1 MPNPFDQFDE
11 PGTTATATANPFDQF
26 DQFDT
31 APQAD
36 PRAARRADLQAQ
48 QAAARAAGETT
59 SFSARAAA
67 GIEQGLRTPEVMV
80 RGGLDALQYYRAL
93 DAVTGSGNRFQS
105 QNEAELRAMRDRD
118 AYLAR
123 ETQAIEGRDGRNFV
137 GDLVQGVARG
147 VVELPPQ
154 LMAGA
159 AGAMRGAAV
168 QASAAMGGLQGG
180 LSQYA
185 QDRGEGRSQLEALP
199 PAVASGLITAVTTR
213 AFGDT
218 GIESVFRNEGVQ
230 GFRRRLLG
238 VLKDAGMEGA
248 EEFVDQAQ
256 QDLLERATRN
266 PGKTL
271 GESFYDTMQAL
282 AVGTVIGGAA
292 TAPRLIQRA
301 DRPVIVNEQ
310 TGTTELPP
318 LEVDEL
324 PAPPVAAPAPD
335 LDPNPTPQ
343 TLSPATPPM
352 PAAPAATAEAAPP
365 VLSPAAPLT
374 LEPVAEVPEAPG
386 VPAPL
391 EGQPY
396 EPGLLQRPE
405 AAMETRRAAPL
416 DLQREPAVSPEL
428 ADAIAAVRAGY
439 QPEVEAE
446 QRAQGAAT
454 SMAAPSRFRPKQAV
468 EFSRPLVGPSGAS
481 LVAYEWKW
489 TPIEEVDKRGEE
501 RIRRISN
508 WEEAQS
514 SAETGRDI
522 VHQFQVKLPDG
533 TIRLVS
539 AESVPVVLGFAQSGA
554 GAKLPSIVSASKTL
568 AQLQMKL
575 ALLEQQEASNTEAMA
590 KAEALPLPPITSE
603 PALATVG
610 KDAGKPYGTRFKMG
624 TDSWVLQR
632 EPGPITAERLETLVR
647 SWQDARAKEFGL
659 ARPSECRADLQN
671 RIARQQKKLDA
682 ILQSQ
687 PTPPDQSGGPT
698 ELTPPAKAKASKATA
713 PSAIDSAIAAPD
725 RFPKE
730 LALDQRGYRAEKLSG
745 GVHVVTY
752 LITHRRKDVG
762 LVMFENK
769 GDHYVTRDM
778 KVDAPHRGKGLAQ
791 QVVSRF
797 SRLGFEVR
805 STTHTSPSAAK
816 MWQRLGAAKEGDRYV
831 LRPPP
836 DQSGGPTELTPP
848 AKAKASKA
856 TAPKPAAAEE
866 RPPGLD
872 PLIQVGKQV
881 MVMRSAKSRKLAKA
895 KVHRITPDGITVY
908 YYKDKTFET
917 VPPLKVQPTNAAA
930 GVAAYHAQFQ
940 GLSAAERKA
949 AKAGARAFKDLIR
962 NEGWRFGWYDPRVEM
977 GATESKSQ
985 GILADEAFDRGL
997 QKALA
1002 ELRVEPDPDTPDV
1015 QLAKLLPRL
1024 RDYIEQNTPLAER
1037 QNLAWMQ
1044 ATAQPDANDVPVYGN
1059 ALAIGQTLEV
1069 DGEPVKVTAIDP
1081 DTGMVTL
1088 EDGTKFGTQ
1097 QLEDDA
1103 LIYVD
1108 KVNPPPAREAVR
1120 DDWDAPEPEAK
1131 VESPKPAVEQRQLTK
1146 AEAREYSDLED
1157 KRRAAQEGG
1166 PALTQREAKRYAELT
1181 AIAGQQELMAEDAS
1195 SGKAGRLATLQ
1206 AKRAELDRLQR
1217 LALDRGNAA
1226 PYGSNAKEMAY
1237 ADAAS
1242 YAKESVRIR
1251 EEIAAL
1257 NAPAAQEGELFTA
1270 SAAYP
1275 GGALGTSAAPQP
1287 PPPTGSIPPAQDRE
1301 HSVFPLE
1308 LPELVRLAR
1317 MLGQGH
1323 FPKLKEAL
1331 RGGKALGVFRYREGQ
1346 PDSGRIELVRGLWQM
1361 VLPEEKAELQRK
1373 AEAYAAAMVDETD
1386 PAERARVAKAKYE
1399 ADLEA
1404 LMDERLKQDPI
1415 LAVKVLAH
1423 EIGHWIDFLPQAM
1436 IHGRGNLFGHVA
1448 SLKKFLRHT
1457 ITWDPKFAE
1466 LNETGELTE
1475 ADRRRLREAA
1485 RRELE
1490 KELGPIREIIE
1501 KVLIEEP
1508 VFATTGVTPEDVK
1521 RLFGMDARETMPELY
1536 LWFAGLDAATK
1547 KEVVKA
1553 AMRGMMDARV
1563 PASRIQ
1569 TGTRTVER
1577 EVRKVSG
1584 RMPTPE
1590 EIAARFQ
1597 AKLREAMEA
1606 RRMMDI
1612 NEVKAQLRE
1621 AITWWRGAPQ
1631 FEEYFASPEEM
1642 YAEAFSIFLANPA
1655 ALAQRA
1661 PKYFNALLNYMD
1673 RKPEAAKAYGDLQ
1686 LAIRQGTLQ
1695 QQRDK
1700 DLLAGFAKDEQRFR
1714 DRANDRKPP
1723 MDWVDNIVYHM
1734 DRRLGPIY
1742 RRARGSKLEGT
1753 IRGALGDF
1761 NYRAAEHERFLSAIN
1776 REVSEPLVAANLEW
1790 ADLGYYMFH
1799 KRVVEHFDQKAVPLG
1814 YSPHSSQKALDAKQ
1828 AELGPARWAAL
1839 ESAQRRFMALYQSQ
1853 VVPLLK
1859 TSGLT
1864 TPELQELIEDRVF
1877 YATFKAVKDDPKD
1890 DIERLL
1896 AQSYG
1901 NGVGSH
1907 IYRRV
1912 GNVGEIANPATATL
1926 MKALSLMSAAYRNNA
1941 KRHLPAMLEEMGLP
1955 VREVE
1960 KTWDKNLNALT
1971 YDMSPMGAGSP
1982 VQKLVFLENG
1992 KPKAYYVETS
2002 IAEAFN
2008 AGDPIENNL
2017 LLGVLAASRGMKR
2030 LFTDINYGFWP
2041 FAFVRDVAGFGMQ
2054 MPGLLA
2060 PVRYFK
2066 NLPKAFGASRDSL
2079 KGKPNPLADEALKRK
2094 MWIAQADP
2102 YGVRDAAENEAELQI
2117 AAHGLTPASW
2127 EKGGYKA
2134 KLAAAWEWYRNWGKV
2149 LERTHKLN
2157 GMLYLDQ
2164 HYPELPEWQKQE
2176 MVREWAGSPDF
2187 LQQPG
2192 DRRWINA
2199 LALFYNPWKESL
2211 RSVAKA
2217 AKHHPGEFA
2226 AKATIGIL
2234 MPTVLQSLAV
2244 MGLLGDDLEEMYKS
2258 VGDYDLTNY
2267 LVFPLGWE
2275 DKAHGKVKYLR
2286 FPLWEPARMAHGLLF
2301 GQITGRGEKPLS
2313 HAGGQ
2318 VPGLN
2323 PLLTATAAWMDY
2335 KLRGRNPYDSHYGRE
2350 ILDPDVFKVGG
2361 TPADAAMLK
2370 WTWNQLGGSVLF
2382 RFDTRPELIK
2392 NDTPLEKS
2400 LKAPGVSNLVGRFL
2414 RVSNRGILDA
2424 DRKVIEPGEQQRARV
2439 RLAVDEIKA
2448 KLLRRQEL
2456 GQSEH
2461 LLLSVDP
2468 YARDYL
2474 LRTLPE
2480 DYLKQQSLL
2489 FQRLQRAPNNE
2500 AKIKLLTQ

>member
-1 MPNPFDQFDE
+1 MPTVDI
-11 PGTTATATANPFDQF
+11 PGVGLVEFPEDYTGERLNTAAKGVYL
-26 DQFDT
+26 
-31 APQAD
+31 
-36 PRAARRADLQAQ
+36 RGQ
-48 QAAARAAGETT
+48 QL
-59 SFSARAAA
+59 SARAE
-67 GIEQGLRTPEVMV
+67 GEQPASSQ
-80 RGGLDALQYYRAL
+80 GLDALSRLPAGVQSGTGRTLAGAVRAGDIAATPTFIPFMGGLGPGAETINRLNQQMPAVREEFVRGRPQRLAESTAFQLGREIEQAAAPTFGVDPARDNEFLAQLATAAGEMVPTLAAGSVAGPAGVAFQYGTSAGEAQAQEAIAAGKPEAADIAFLSAAGLGGITEAALGVPGRLLAIANRARKAGVNPGTFGRWANRNPMAAGIARAGAEGAL
-93 DAVTGSGNRFQS
+93 REGAQEGLEQAGQNLIASDVAGYDPNRPVGQGVGRAAALGATLGGVVGGGAAGINQANRNQQAAV
-105 QNEAELRAMRDRD
+105 LRR
-118 AYLAR
+118 L
-123 ETQAIEGRDGRNFV
+123 RDGR
-137 GDLVQGVARG
+137 Q
-147 VVELPPQ
+147 
-154 LMAGA
+154 
-159 AGAMRGAAV
+159 
-168 QASAAMGGLQGG
+168 
-180 LSQYA
+180 
-185 QDRGEGRSQLEALP
+185 
-199 PAVASGLITAVTTR
+199 
-213 AFGDT
+213 
-218 GIESVFRNEGVQ
+218 
-230 GFRRRLLG
+230 
-238 VLKDAGMEGA
+238 
-248 EEFVDQAQ
+248 
-256 QDLLERATRN
+256 
-266 PGKTL
+266 
-271 GESFYDTMQAL
+271 
-282 AVGTVIGGAA
+282 
-292 TAPRLIQRA
+292 
-301 DRPVIVNEQ
+301 VIVNEQ
-310 TGTTELPP
+310 TGTTEFPP
-318 LEVDEL
+318 LEGDEL
-324 PAPPVAAPAPD
+324 PPPPPPAPPAGPANVPPPIRGEAAMETRPSASWTPDGPRTPAVDPELADAIAAIRAGYNPEVDAPAP
-335 LDPNPTPQ
+335 
-343 TLSPATPPM
+343 
-352 PAAPAATAEAAPP
+352 APAPP
-365 VLSPAAPLT
+365 STFNLQPST
-374 LEPVAEVPEAPG
+374 FPEAPG
-386 VPAPL
+386 VPPPL

-396 EPGLLQRPE
+396 DTRLATRPE
-405 AAMETRRAAPL
+405 AAMATRTPPPL
-416 DLQREPAVSPEL
+416 DLQREPASL
-428 ADAIAAVRAGY
+428 ADINDAIATIQQGY
-439 QPEVEAE
+439 GMGVPVLNRMPDGESLTDARRMAALSETQRKFGERLAKKYGSPVAPIVPSTEPYE
-446 QRAQGAAT
+446 QHFRLSNMLERAAT
-454 SMAAPSRFRPKQAV
+454 KSNDPAEIAEILAFANGDPNESQIAWAVLNNPLTNDQTYTQAKKNKALLAMTTEENIGRLDSRRTLLRKQRGIDQESPQLLSNPLQLPAQLSEAGQALNNAV
-468 EFSRPLVGPSGAS
+468 EMMTPEEWATANLSPGL
-481 LVAYEWKW
+481 LQVAK
-489 TPIEEVDKRGEE
+489 TSALD
-501 RIRRISN
+501 
-508 WEEAQS
+508 AQ
-514 SAETGRDI
+514 
-522 VHQFQVKLPDG
+522 
-533 TIRLVS
+533 
-539 AESVPVVLGFAQSGA
+539 
-554 GAKLPSIVSASKTL
+554 
-568 AQLQMKL
+568 
-575 ALLEQQEASNTEAMA
+575 ALLQPYVDAIREAV
-590 KAEALPLPPITSE
+590 KA
-603 PALATVG
+603 G
-610 KDAGKPYGTRFKMG
+610 R
-624 TDSWVLQR
+624 
-632 EPGPITAERLETLVR
+632 PITAAAWEAGTRAGWPSNLEAKAGKYR
-647 SWQDARAKEFGL
+647 WQDGIYSPSPVAPSSASAKVRGKRGAAAGGAGTITGSNERRGS
-659 ARPSECRADLQN
+659 AMPAEAGS
-671 RIARQQKKLDA
+671 
-682 ILQSQ
+682 
-687 PTPPDQSGGPT
+687 TPAPT
-698 ELTPPAKAKASKATA
+698 EA
-713 PSAIDSAIAAPD
+713 
-725 RFPKE
+725 
-730 LALDQRGYRAEKLSG
+730 
-745 GVHVVTY
+745 
-752 LITHRRKDVG
+752 
-762 LVMFENK
+762 
-769 GDHYVTRDM
+769 
-778 KVDAPHRGKGLAQ
+778 DAP
-791 QVVSRF
+791 
-797 SRLGFEVR
+797 
-805 STTHTSPSAAK
+805 
-816 MWQRLGAAKEGDRYV
+816 
-831 LRPPP
+831 RPP
-836 DQSGGPTELTPP
+836 QP

-1323 FPKLKEAL
+1323 FPKLKHAL
-1331 RGGKALGVFRYREGQ
+1331 RGGKALGVFRYREGE
-1346 PDSGRIELVRGLWQM
+1346 PDSGRIELARGLWQM
-1361 VLPEEKAELQRK
+1361 VLPEEKADLLRK

-1553 AMRGMMDARV
+1553 AMRGMVDARV
-1563 PASRIQ
+1563 PASRVQ

-1577 EVRKVSG
+1577 EVRNVSG

-1590 EIAARFQ
+1590 EVAARFQ

-1621 AITWWRGAPQ
+1621 AITWWRGAKQ

-1686 LAIRQGTLQ
+1686 LAIRQGTVQ

-1700 DLLAGFAKDEQRFR
+1700 DLLAGFARDEARFR
-1714 DRANDRKPP
+1714 DRANDRQPP
-1723 MDWVDNIVYHM
+1723 MDWVDNILYHM

-1761 NYRAAEHERFLSAIN
+1761 NYRGAEHERFLSAIN
-1776 REVSEPLVAANLEW
+1776 REVSQPLVAANLEW
-1790 ADLGYYMFH
+1790 SDLGYYMFH

-1814 YSPHSSQKALDAKQ
+1814 YAPHSSQKALDAKQ

-1839 ESAQRRFMALYQSQ
+1839 EQAQRNFMALYQSQ

-1864 TPELQELIEDRVF
+1864 TPELQQLIEDRVF
-1877 YATFKAVKDDPKD
+1877 YSTFKAIKDDPKD

-1896 AQSYG
+1896 AQAYG
-1901 NGVGSH
+1901 SGVGSQ

-1912 GNVGEIANPATATL
+1912 GNLGEVANPATATL

-1960 KTWDKNLNALT
+1960 KTWDKNLNALA
-1971 YDMSPMGAGSP
+1971 YDTTPLGAASP

-1992 KPKAYYVETS
+1992 KPKAYYVEAS

-2054 MPGLLA
+2054 MPGMLA

-2066 NLPKAFGASRDSL
+2066 NLPKAFAASRDSL

-2127 EKGGYKA
+2127 ERGGYQA

-2164 HYPELPEWQKQE
+2164 HYGNLPEWQKQE

-2226 AKATIGIL
+2226 AKATLGIL

-2267 LVFPLGWE
+2267 LVFPFGWE
-2275 DKAHGKVKYLR
+2275 DKAQGKVKYLR

-2448 KLLRRQEL
+2448 KLLRREEL

>member
-1 MPNPFDQFDE
+1 MTPIEREIQDAE
-11 PGTTATATANPFDQF
+11 
-26 DQFDT
+26 
-31 APQAD
+31 
-36 PRAARRADLQAQ
+36 
-48 QAAARAAGETT
+48 AG
-59 SFSARAAA
+59 
-67 GIEQGLRTPEVMV
+67 LW
-80 RGGLDALQYYRAL
+80 AL
-93 DAVTGSGNRFQS
+93 
-105 QNEAELRAMRDRD
+105 
-118 AYLAR
+118 
-123 ETQAIEGRDGRNFV
+123 
-137 GDLVQGVARG
+137 
-147 VVELPPQ
+147 
-154 LMAGA
+154 
-159 AGAMRGAAV
+159 
-168 QASAAMGGLQGG
+168 GGLQP
-180 LSQYA
+180 
-185 QDRGEGRSQLEALP
+185 RFLEAIRAQAEKSQWSDAEYLEQ
-199 PAVASGLITAVTTR
+199 LKRTLEKLTR
-213 AFGDT
+213 DRA
-218 GIESVFRNEGVQ
+218 INVE
-230 GFRRRLLG
+230 
-238 VLKDAGMEGA
+238 
-248 EEFVDQAQ
+248 AQ
-256 QDLLERATRN
+256 R
-266 PGKTL
+266 
-271 GESFYDTMQAL
+271 S
-282 AVGTVIGGAA
+282 
-292 TAPRLIQRA
+292 
-301 DRPVIVNEQ
+301 
-310 TGTTELPP
+310 
-318 LEVDEL
+318 
-324 PAPPVAAPAPD
+324 PAPALPSTPTPNPAP
-335 LDPNPTPQ
+335 NPAPISSSLTQRPE
-343 TLSPATPPM
+343 ATM
-352 PAAPAATAEAAPP
+352 ETR
-365 VLSPAAPLT
+365 PAAPL
-374 LEPVAEVPEAPG
+374 G
-386 VPAPL
+386 
-391 EGQPY
+391 
-396 EPGLLQRPE
+396 
-405 AAMETRRAAPL
+405 
-416 DLQREPAVSPEL
+416 LQREPTVSPEL
-428 ADAIAAVRAGY
+428 ADTIQALRQGYQQQLDVPAETSNVQRPTSNAAQPTFTANVYRGISDKTPNDPGIYAEGTHYTTSKDYADTYGRLRGGKTIEARVELKRPFVTTPEGMVRWHMEQGFGLSNAAARTRVRLEELGYDGVVIRHPDNVAAEIAAGVPQHLLSPQFGD
-439 QPEVEAE
+439 EVIVF
-446 QRAQGAAT
+446 QRQ
-454 SMAAPSRFRPKQAV
+454 SAAPTAPAPK
-468 EFSRPLVGPSGAS
+468 
-481 LVAYEWKW
+481 
-489 TPIEEVDKRGEE
+489 
-501 RIRRISN
+501 
-508 WEEAQS
+508 
-514 SAETGRDI
+514 
-522 VHQFQVKLPDG
+522 
-533 TIRLVS
+533 
-539 AESVPVVLGFAQSGA
+539 
-554 GAKLPSIVSASKTL
+554 
-568 AQLQMKL
+568 
-575 ALLEQQEASNTEAMA
+575 
-590 KAEALPLPPITSE
+590 
-603 PALATVG
+603 
-610 KDAGKPYGTRFKMG
+610 
-624 TDSWVLQR
+624 
-632 EPGPITAERLETLVR
+632 
-647 SWQDARAKEFGL
+647 
-659 ARPSECRADLQN
+659 
-671 RIARQQKKLDA
+671 
-682 ILQSQ
+682 
-687 PTPPDQSGGPT
+687 TPPDQSGGPT
-698 ELTPPAKAKASKATA
+698 ELTPPAKAKAKA
-713 PSAIDSAIAAPD
+713 P
-725 RFPKE
+725 
-730 LALDQRGYRAEKLSG
+730 
-745 GVHVVTY
+745 
-752 LITHRRKDVG
+752 
-762 LVMFENK
+762 
-769 GDHYVTRDM
+769 
-778 KVDAPHRGKGLAQ
+778 
-791 QVVSRF
+791 
-797 SRLGFEVR
+797 
-805 STTHTSPSAAK
+805 
-816 MWQRLGAAKEGDRYV
+816 
-831 LRPPP
+831 
-836 DQSGGPTELTPP
+836 
-848 AKAKASKA
+848 KAKAPKA
-856 TAPKPAAAEE
+856 AAAEE

-917 VPPLKVQPTNAAA
+917 VPPLKVQPTNAAT
-930 GVAAYHAQFQ
+930 GVAAYHAQFKN
-940 GLSAAERKA
+940 LSDAERKS
-949 AKAGARAFKDLIR
+949 AKANARAFKDIIR
-962 NEGWRFGWYDPRVEM
+962 NEGWRFGWYDPQVEM

-985 GILADEAFDRGL
+985 GILANEAFDRGL

-1002 ELRVEPDPDTPDV
+1002 ALRVEPDPDTPDV

-1024 RDYIEQNTPLAER
+1024 REYIEQNTPLDER

-1059 ALAIGQTLEV
+1059 ALSIGQTLEV

-1108 KVNPPPAREAVR
+1108 KVNAPPAREAVR
-1120 DDWDAPEPEAK
+1120 DDWDQPEPEAK
-1131 VESPKPAVEQRQLTK
+1131 VESPKPNVKQRPLTK
-1146 AEAREYSDLED
+1146 AEAREYSELED
-1157 KRRAAQEGG
+1157 KRRAAQDGG
-1166 PALTQREAKRYAELT
+1166 PALTQRETKRYAELT

-1206 AKRAELDRLQR
+1206 AKLTELNRLQR

-1226 PYGSNAKEMAY
+1226 AYGSNAKEMAY

-1242 YAKESVRIR
+1242 YAKEAIRIR
-1251 EEIAAL
+1251 EQIAAL
-1257 NAPAAQEGELFTA
+1257 NDPVAPEGELFTA

-1287 PPPTGSIPPAQDRE
+1287 PRPTGTVPPAQDRE

-1373 AEAYAAAMVDETD
+1373 AEAYANAMVDETN

-1553 AMRGMMDARV
+1553 AMRGMVDARV
-1563 PASRIQ
+1563 PATRIQ

-1686 LAIRQGTLQ
+1686 LAMRQGTLQ

-2448 KLLRRQEL
+2448 KLLRREEL

>member
-1 MPNPFDQFDE
+1 
-11 PGTTATATANPFDQF
+11 
-26 DQFDT
+26 
-31 APQAD
+31 
-36 PRAARRADLQAQ
+36 
-48 QAAARAAGETT
+48 
-59 SFSARAAA
+59 
-67 GIEQGLRTPEVMV
+67 
-80 RGGLDALQYYRAL
+80 
-93 DAVTGSGNRFQS
+93 
-105 QNEAELRAMRDRD
+105 
-118 AYLAR
+118 
-123 ETQAIEGRDGRNFV
+123 
-137 GDLVQGVARG
+137 
-147 VVELPPQ
+147 
-154 LMAGA
+154 
-159 AGAMRGAAV
+159 
-168 QASAAMGGLQGG
+168 
-180 LSQYA
+180 
-185 QDRGEGRSQLEALP
+185 
-199 PAVASGLITAVTTR
+199 
-213 AFGDT
+213 
-218 GIESVFRNEGVQ
+218 
-230 GFRRRLLG
+230 
-238 VLKDAGMEGA
+238 
-248 EEFVDQAQ
+248 
-256 QDLLERATRN
+256 
-266 PGKTL
+266 
-271 GESFYDTMQAL
+271 
-282 AVGTVIGGAA
+282 
-292 TAPRLIQRA
+292 
-301 DRPVIVNEQ
+301 
-310 TGTTELPP
+310 
-318 LEVDEL
+318 
-324 PAPPVAAPAPD
+324 
-335 LDPNPTPQ
+335 
-343 TLSPATPPM
+343 
-352 PAAPAATAEAAPP
+352 
-365 VLSPAAPLT
+365 
-374 LEPVAEVPEAPG
+374 
-386 VPAPL
+386 
-391 EGQPY
+391 
-396 EPGLLQRPE
+396 
-405 AAMETRRAAPL
+405 
-416 DLQREPAVSPEL
+416 
-428 ADAIAAVRAGY
+428 
-439 QPEVEAE
+439 
-446 QRAQGAAT
+446 
-454 SMAAPSRFRPKQAV
+454 
-468 EFSRPLVGPSGAS
+468 
-481 LVAYEWKW
+481 
-489 TPIEEVDKRGEE
+489 
-501 RIRRISN
+501 
-508 WEEAQS
+508 
-514 SAETGRDI
+514 
-522 VHQFQVKLPDG
+522 
-533 TIRLVS
+533 
-539 AESVPVVLGFAQSGA
+539 
-554 GAKLPSIVSASKTL
+554 
-568 AQLQMKL
+568 
-575 ALLEQQEASNTEAMA
+575 
-590 KAEALPLPPITSE
+590 
-603 PALATVG
+603 
-610 KDAGKPYGTRFKMG
+610 
-624 TDSWVLQR
+624 
-632 EPGPITAERLETLVR
+632 
-647 SWQDARAKEFGL
+647 
-659 ARPSECRADLQN
+659 
-671 RIARQQKKLDA
+671 
-682 ILQSQ
+682 
-687 PTPPDQSGGPT
+687 
-698 ELTPPAKAKASKATA
+698 
-713 PSAIDSAIAAPD
+713 
-725 RFPKE
+725 
-730 LALDQRGYRAEKLSG
+730 
-745 GVHVVTY
+745 
-752 LITHRRKDVG
+752 
-762 LVMFENK
+762 
-769 GDHYVTRDM
+769 
-778 KVDAPHRGKGLAQ
+778 
-791 QVVSRF
+791 
-797 SRLGFEVR
+797 
-805 STTHTSPSAAK
+805 
-816 MWQRLGAAKEGDRYV
+816 
-831 LRPPP
+831 
-836 DQSGGPTELTPP
+836 
-848 AKAKASKA
+848 
-856 TAPKPAAAEE
+856 
-866 RPPGLD
+866 
-872 PLIQVGKQV
+872 
-881 MVMRSAKSRKLAKA
+881 
-895 KVHRITPDGITVY
+895 
-908 YYKDKTFET
+908 
-917 VPPLKVQPTNAAA
+917 
-930 GVAAYHAQFQ
+930 
-940 GLSAAERKA
+940 
-949 AKAGARAFKDLIR
+949 
-962 NEGWRFGWYDPRVEM
+962 
-977 GATESKSQ
+977 
-985 GILADEAFDRGL
+985 
-997 QKALA
+997 
-1002 ELRVEPDPDTPDV
+1002 
-1015 QLAKLLPRL
+1015 
-1024 RDYIEQNTPLAER
+1024 
-1037 QNLAWMQ
+1037 
-1044 ATAQPDANDVPVYGN
+1044 
-1059 ALAIGQTLEV
+1059 
-1069 DGEPVKVTAIDP
+1069 
-1081 DTGMVTL
+1081 
-1088 EDGTKFGTQ
+1088 
-1097 QLEDDA
+1097 
-1103 LIYVD
+1103 
-1108 KVNPPPAREAVR
+1108 
-1120 DDWDAPEPEAK
+1120 
-1131 VESPKPAVEQRQLTK
+1131 
-1146 AEAREYSDLED
+1146 
-1157 KRRAAQEGG
+1157 
-1166 PALTQREAKRYAELT
+1166 
-1181 AIAGQQELMAEDAS
+1181 
-1195 SGKAGRLATLQ
+1195 
-1206 AKRAELDRLQR
+1206 
-1217 LALDRGNAA
+1217 
-1226 PYGSNAKEMAY
+1226 
-1237 ADAAS
+1237 
-1242 YAKESVRIR
+1242 
-1251 EEIAAL
+1251 
-1257 NAPAAQEGELFTA
+1257 
-1270 SAAYP
+1270 
-1275 GGALGTSAAPQP
+1275 
-1287 PPPTGSIPPAQDRE
+1287 
-1301 HSVFPLE
+1301 
-1308 LPELVRLAR
+1308 
-1317 MLGQGH
+1317 
-1323 FPKLKEAL
+1323 
-1331 RGGKALGVFRYREGQ
+1331 
-1346 PDSGRIELVRGLWQM
+1346 
-1361 VLPEEKAELQRK
+1361 
-1373 AEAYAAAMVDETD
+1373 
-1386 PAERARVAKAKYE
+1386 
-1399 ADLEA
+1399 
-1404 LMDERLKQDPI
+1404 
-1415 LAVKVLAH
+1415 
-1423 EIGHWIDFLPQAM
+1423 
-1436 IHGRGNLFGHVA
+1436 
-1448 SLKKFLRHT
+1448 
-1457 ITWDPKFAE
+1457 
-1466 LNETGELTE
+1466 
-1475 ADRRRLREAA
+1475 
-1485 RRELE
+1485 
-1490 KELGPIREIIE
+1490 
-1501 KVLIEEP
+1501 
-1508 VFATTGVTPEDVK
+1508 
-1521 RLFGMDARETMPELY
+1521 
-1536 LWFAGLDAATK
+1536 
-1547 KEVVKA
+1547 
-1553 AMRGMMDARV
+1553 
-1563 PASRIQ
+1563 
-1569 TGTRTVER
+1569 
-1577 EVRKVSG
+1577 
-1584 RMPTPE
+1584 
-1590 EIAARFQ
+1590 
-1597 AKLREAMEA
+1597 
-1606 RRMMDI
+1606 
-1612 NEVKAQLRE
+1612 VKAQLRE

-1686 LAIRQGTLQ
+1686 LAMRQGTLQ